1 MKRTMMRNSL
11 LLSSALLLTLHST
24 AQTTKEGYNLMWSNT
39 LTVVPDTLANGTHKL
54 PAHTITI
61 HETDGNKALE
71 FWKNDYKALSQSIT
85 GSKPTKAIGVM
96 QVAVSASPMIVLAIS
111 TTDKKAG
118 IGRLT
123 VAFA

>member
-71 FWKNDYKALSQSIT
+71 F
-85 GSKPTKAIGVM
+85 
-96 QVAVSASPMIVLAIS
+96 
-111 TTDKKAG
+111 
-118 IGRLT
+118 
-123 VAFA
+123 